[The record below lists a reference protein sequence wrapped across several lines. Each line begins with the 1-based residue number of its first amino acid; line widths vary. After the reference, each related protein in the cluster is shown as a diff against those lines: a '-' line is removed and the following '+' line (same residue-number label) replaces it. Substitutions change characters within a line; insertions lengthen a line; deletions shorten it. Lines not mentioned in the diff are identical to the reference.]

1 MAIVVPPKLNWLFF
15 ILIGEKFLEAN
26 EDHAYDTSQSF
37 DQLREHVGA
46 LKSRAKQAVLVV
58 GEGLPKGTAEQ
69 FIGAINQVLPYLD
82 QFEADL
88 DKVTKNQVGIA
99 MQIREAKWN
108 IIAELVRLFIE
119 LAILAVMS
127 FFTGGASASQA
138 AVARARSRVFI
149 LEVLLELS
157 RRTHLLPSFLEAA
170 EEAFMTLAVRLAMMT
185 GAPKGNGRS
194 RSTGATSVSAPRS
207 APSRGSSRRSSRRR

>member
-1 MAIVVPPKLNWLFF
+1 M
-15 ILIGEKFLEAN
+15 
-26 EDHAYDTSQSF
+26 
-37 DQLREHVGA
+37 
-46 LKSRAKQAVLVV
+46 
-58 GEGLPKGTAEQ
+58 
-69 FIGAINQVLPYLD
+69 
-82 QFEADL
+82 
-88 DKVTKNQVGIA
+88 TKNQVGIA

-127 FFTGGASASQA
+127 FFTGGASAGEA

-185 GAPKGNGRS
+185 GAPKGQRPKSIDWGDIGLS
-194 RSTGATSVSAPRS
+194 AAFGAVA
-207 APSRGSSRRSSRRR
+207 GSSRRSSRRR